1 MYSHSTTRTA
11 LPLLLIGGLATGL
24 VNGLLG
30 AGGGIV
36 AVFVLVKVLGPALN
50 DRRDVFANALAIILP
65 LSVISVI
72 SYAFGGSMPSG
83 ELNLLVLPAVLGGL
97 LGGIL
102 LDRIDPLWIQ
112 LIFSAIVLYSGIA
125 MLF

>member
-1 MYSHSTTRTA
+1 MYSRSNSLA
-11 LPLLLIGGLATGL
+11 SIPLLLFGGLATGL

-36 AVFVLVKVLGPALN
+36 AVFVLVKALGPALT
-50 DRRDVFANALAIILP
+50 DRRDVFANAIAIILP
-65 LSVISVI
+65 LSTVSVI
-72 SYAFGGSMPSG
+72 SYAFSG
-83 ELNLLVLPAVLGGL
+83 AIPTAELGTMVLPAVLGGL

-125 MLF
+125 MMT

>member
-36 AVFVLVKVLGPALN
+36 AVFVLVKVLGPALS

>member
-11 LPLLLIGGLATGL
+11 LPLLLVGGLATGL

-36 AVFVLVKVLGPALN
+36 AVFVLVKVLGPALT

-72 SYAFGGSMPSG
+72 SYTVGGSMPSG
-83 ELNLLVLPAVLGGL
+83 ELNLLVLPAILGGL

-112 LIFSAIVLYSGIA
+112 LIFSAIVLYSGVA

>member
-1 MYSHSTTRTA
+1 MYSRYTSRA
-11 LPLLLIGGLATGL
+11 VLPKLLLGGLATGL

-36 AVFVLVKVLGPALN
+36 AVFVLTKVLGDALT
-50 DRRDVFANALAIILP
+50 DRRDVFANAIAIILP
-65 LSVISVI
+65 LSLISVI
-72 SYAFGGSMPSG
+72 SYALGGSMPRG
-83 ELNLLVLPAVLGGL
+83 ELDLLVVPAVLGGL

-102 LDRIDPLWIQ
+102 LDRIDPLVIQ
-112 LIFSAIVLYSGIA
+112 LIFSAIVLYSGIT

>member
-36 AVFVLVKVLGPALN
+36 AVFVLVKVLGPALS

-83 ELNLLVLPAVLGGL
+83 ELNLLVLPAVLGGI